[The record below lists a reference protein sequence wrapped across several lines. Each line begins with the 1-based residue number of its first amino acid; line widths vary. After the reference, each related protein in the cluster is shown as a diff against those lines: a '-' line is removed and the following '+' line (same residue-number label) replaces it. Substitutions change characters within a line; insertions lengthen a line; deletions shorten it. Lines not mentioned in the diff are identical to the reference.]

1 MMSIEKSHTNQEN
14 TFLGLTVLLVDNI
27 EGQPSTITNMLAA
40 LGFDAIIHASNGA
53 HALNILFQQSI
64 NLIITAPQ
72 LPKDESMQLLKQSRL
87 SPKTSKIPFIMIT
100 EIINQKQVIEA
111 IKHGVAEYIVKPF
124 SEKQF
129 CNHLNKA
136 LFDKNNNAT
145 KKIANLTKINTL
157 KAEEKDNQQ
166 PLQILVVDDVIDNIK
181 IISEILRKDYK
192 VKAATSGEKALQICE
207 IDPQPDLILLDIM
220 MPVMDGMEVCRRL
233 KSNPKTQHIAVIF
246 LSALDQTKYIVQG
259 LDLGAVDYI
268 TKPIDPPL
276 VQARVRTHCKI
287 IESNKVMRSQI
298 DIMQENARLKEA
310 FELIKQKGYHTGST
324 SVSKRI

>member
-1 MMSIEKSHTNQEN
+1 MSIEKSHTNKEN

-27 EGQPSTITNMLAA
+27 EGQPSTITSMLSTM
-40 LGFDAIIHASNGA
+40 GFDNILHATNGT
-53 HALNILFQQSI
+53 HALNILFQQEV

-72 LPKDESMQLLKQSRL
+72 LAKEESMQLLKQSRVN
-87 SPKTSKIPFIMIT
+87 PKISKIPFVMIA
-100 EIINQKQVIEA
+100 ELINQKQVIEA
-111 IKHGVAEYIVKPF
+111 IKYGVAEYIVKPF

-129 CNHLNKA
+129 VKHLNKA
-136 LFDKNNNAT
+136 LFEKDNNAT
-145 KKIANLTKINTL
+145 KKITSLAKENTQR
-157 KAEEKDNQQ
+157 AEEKYNQQ

-181 IISEILRKDYK
+181 IISAILRTDYK

-287 IESNKVMRSQI
+287 IESNKLMSSQI

-310 FELIKQKGYHTGST
+310 FEKIKQKGYHTGSS

>member
-1 MMSIEKSHTNQEN
+1 MSIEKSPTHQEN

-27 EGQPSTITNMLAA
+27 EGIPSTITNMISTM
-40 LGFDAIIHASNGA
+40 GFDKILHASNGA
-53 HALNILFQQSI
+53 HALNILFQKEI

-72 LPKDESMQLLKQSRL
+72 LAKDESMQLLKQSRI
-87 SPKTSKIPFIMIT
+87 SPKTAKIPFVMIA

-111 IKHGVAEYIVKPF
+111 IKFGVAEYIVKPF

-129 CNHLNKA
+129 VNHLNKA
-136 LFDKNNNAT
+136 LFEKNNNAT
-145 KKIANLTKINTL
+145 KKLTSLTQKNTQR
-157 KAEEKDNQQ
+157 AEEKDNQQ
-166 PLQILVVDDVIDNIK
+166 PLQILVVDDVSDNIK

-287 IESNKVMRSQI
+287 IESNKLMRNQI

-310 FELIKQKGYHTGST
+310 FELIKQKGYHTGSS